1 MTETFYDRLGVSS
14 DATTE
19 EIETAYREAIKQVH
33 PDVSDEVGAGERT
46 KRLNKAKRVLTDE
59 AERARYDRLGHD
71 SYTSDRIGESGAKS
85 DSTPD
90 GSRASD
96 ATRDEQ
102 TRRGRQ
108 TDGTDGDRSEWT
120 DRPPSESAW
129 KSSKRQERR
138 SGRRRERHTGPRWRD
153 GSGDGHAQRAR
164 DSRDREHDGNTA
176 EQSAGGTEQTARR
189 TGRSVDGT
197 TRSRG
202 DSRGPSWQSS
212 GVADG
217 GPSQSAARQAAD
229 GSTGGPNVDWS
240 WNAWESTGAWAIRQG
255 SDAGRRLRPSRLFPT
270 TQSAVLLGS
279 IFFCYPFFVGSTLYP
294 PFPLVARLAVGVC
307 TILMFAYLLSI
318 PEAAVAVFGL
328 WSVFVPLFLLV
339 VPSLSL
345 FSLAGVIGLLAT
357 WVPLGIAVLTLSIVR
372 P

>member
-71 SYTSDRIGESGAKS
+71 SYTSNRSGESGAKS
-85 DSTPD
+85 DST
-90 GSRASD
+90 S
-96 ATRDEQ
+96 
-102 TRRGRQ
+102 
-108 TDGTDGDRSEWT
+108 DGDRSEWT

-153 GSGDGHAQRAR
+153 GSGDGHARRGR
-164 DSRDREHDGNTA
+164 DSRDREDDGNTA

-229 GSTGGPNVDWS
+229 GSTDGPNVDWS

-345 FSLAGVIGLLAT
+345 FSLAGVIGLFAT

>member
-33 PDVSDEVGAGERT
+33 PDVSDDVDAGERT

-71 SYTSDRIGESGAKS
+71 SYTSDRSGEPGAKS
-85 DSTPD
+85 NSTPD
-90 GSRASD
+90 ESSGD

-102 TRRGRQ
+102 ARRSRQ
-108 TDGTDGDRSEWT
+108 TDGTNGDRSEWT
-120 DRPPSESAW
+120 DRSPSESAW
-129 KSSKRQERR
+129 RSSKRQERR
-138 SGRRRERHTGPRWRD
+138 SGRRREGRTGSHWRD
-153 GSGDGHAQRAR
+153 GSSDPHAQRPG
-164 DSRDREHDGNTA
+164 DSRGQEPGGDTA
-176 EQSAGGTEQTARR
+176 KQSTGDTERTAGQTE
-189 TGRSVDGT
+189 RSVDGT

-212 GVADG
+212 GVADT
-217 GPSQSAARQAAD
+217 GPSRSAERQAAA
-229 GSTGGPNVDWS
+229 GSTDGPNVDWS
-240 WNAWESTGAWAIRQG
+240 WNAWESTGAWAVRQG
-255 SDAGRRLRPSRLFPT
+255 SDAGRKLRPSRLFPT

-279 IFFCYPFFVGSTLYP
+279 IFFCYPFFVGSMLYP
-294 PFPLVARLAVGVC
+294 PFPLVARLAVAVC
-307 TILMFAYLLSI
+307 TILTFAYLLSI
-318 PEAAVAVFGL
+318 PEAAVAIFGL
-328 WSVFVPLFLLV
+328 WSVLVPLFFLV

-345 FSLAGVIGLLAT
+345 FSLAGVIGLVAT

>member
-1 MTETFYDRLGVSS
+1 MNGTAAFAMTETFYDRLGVSS

-71 SYTSDRIGESGAKS
+71 SYTSNRSGESGAKS
-85 DSTPD
+85 DSKPD

-102 TRRGRQ
+102 TRRSRQ

-153 GSGDGHAQRAR
+153 GSGDG
-164 DSRDREHDGNTA
+164 
-176 EQSAGGTEQTARR
+176 
-189 TGRSVDGT
+189 T
-197 TRSRG
+197 TRSRD

-229 GSTGGPNVDWS
+229 GSTDGPNVDWS

-255 SDAGRRLRPSRLFPT
+255 SDAGRRLRPNRLFPT

-318 PEAAVAVFGL
+318 PEAAVAIFGL